1 MASDP
6 KTIKEL
12 VDAIIADGKI
22 TKDEQRRLNDFLMAD
37 GKVDAEENAQIKRI
51 MDLMNEGVIKL
62 VD

>member
-12 VDAIIADGKI
+12 VDSIIADGKI
-22 TKDEQRRLNDFLMAD
+22 TKDEQRQLNDFLMAD